1 MRNVGIEDV
10 ERFGAIAPIRISSC
24 NIAAHAIGAYLI
36 DRLPIEK
43 VEELFESLGGKR
55 VIASFISDAPALD
68 E

>member
-10 ERFGAIAPIRISSC
+10 ERFGTIAPIRISSC
-24 NIAAHAIGAYLI
+24 NIAANAIGANFI

-43 VEELFESLGGKR
+43 IEELFESLGGKR